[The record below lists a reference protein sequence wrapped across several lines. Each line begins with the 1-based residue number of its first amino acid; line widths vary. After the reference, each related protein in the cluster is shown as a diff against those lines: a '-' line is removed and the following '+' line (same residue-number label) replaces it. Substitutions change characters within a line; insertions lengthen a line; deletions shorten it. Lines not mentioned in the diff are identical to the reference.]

1 VAVAGRGPAGPGDAR
16 GATLTYLADQTA
28 PGGEL
33 RHVRLDA
40 TDADALRAAVDAA
53 EADWGPLD
61 GVFQLAGEGSVS
73 EQLEA
78 LAEPDEDTAR
88 RLLARA
94 EARIRMSHALDAA
107 LDGRD
112 TPLVV
117 FSSVNSFFGG
127 VGFTEYAGAC
137 AYQAAHAAHSARRTG
152 RTRLCLDWS
161 MWKQVGLASGTPAA
175 VTELARRRG
184 FASLTPAQGLASLH
198 TALESAEDRLLIGL
212 TASGGAVAALLPF
225 GAVGYEVEA
234 DGADA
239 ARVAAAVGV

>member
-1 VAVAGRGPAGPGDAR
+1 
-16 GATLTYLADQTA
+16 
-28 PGGEL
+28 
-33 RHVRLDA
+33 
-40 TDADALRAAVDAA
+40 
-53 EADWGPLD
+53 
-61 GVFQLAGEGSVS
+61 QLAGEGSVS

-137 AYQAAHAAHSARRTG
+137 AYQAAHAAYSAHRAAHAPYGARRTG

-161 MWKQVGLASGTPAA
+161 MWKQVVLASGTPAA
-175 VTELARRRG
+175 VTVLARRRG

-212 TASGGAVAALLPF
+212 TAS
-225 GAVGYEVEA
+225 
-234 DGADA
+234 
-239 ARVAAAVGV
+239 